1 MGDKKL
7 FLLDAFALIYRSH
20 FAFIRAPR
28 INSKGMN
35 TSSIFGVALTILDVL
50 EKENPSHIA
59 VVFDAPGGSVRNEQ
73 YEEYKAH
80 REEMPEDIRIAIPYI
95 KKLCDAL
102 KIPTLQATGYEADD
116 VIGTLAKKAEK
127 EGYTTYMM
135 TPDKDFGQLVSE
147 NIFMYRPGKGGKPRE
162 IWGVKEVCEKFEVE
176 NPLQVIDILGL
187 WGDAADNI
195 PGIPGIG
202 EKTSKKLIAQYGSV
216 EGLIEHA
223 DELKGKQKENVI
235 EFAEQGLLSK
245 KLATILLDAP
255 VEFDEHDFLRE
266 DADKDK
272 VLDLFSEL
280 EFRMLAKKILGDG
293 AQLHPPH
300 IKTETGGQMDLFSQP
315 PPIEANNDEPDLT
328 TVSELSTI
336 ENVRHNYYFIDKGSQ
351 IDELLN
357 ELMQQKSVCFD
368 TETSSLDKQTT
379 ELLGISFSF
388 KKGEGYYVEI
398 PEKREDA
405 EKRVQLFSPFF
416 SSQKIEKVAHNLKF
430 DATVLF
436 RYGITIE
443 GPTFDTM
450 IAHYLI
456 NPEQKHGMD
465 YLSETYLHYKPV
477 SIETLIGKKGKNQL
491 SMKDIQPSEIS
502 DYACEDAD
510 VTLQLKHTFNDKIE
524 EPDLKKLFR
533 DIEMPLCDVLM
544 NMEHEGINL
553 DTKALE
559 EFSESLGKS
568 MEELHK
574 GIIHD
579 AGTDFNVDSPKQ
591 LGEILF
597 DILKID
603 EKAKKTK
610 TGQYKTDEQTLSQLE
625 NKHSIIGKI
634 LNYRQQKKL
643 KSTYVDALPKLIN
656 PSTNRIHTTYLQTV
670 AATGRLSSNH
680 PNLQNIPIRSEMGRE
695 IRKAFIARN
704 EDYKLLAAD
713 YSQIELRIIAA
724 LSGDPGMQEAFLA
737 GTDIHSATASK
748 VFDVPLS
755 EVTRDMRSKAKMV
768 NFGIIYG
775 ISAFGLSQRLGIKR
789 TEAKEIIDS
798 YFAKYGKVKDYMDQ
812 SILFAQK
819 QGYVETIM
827 HRKRFLA
834 DINSNNATVRGF
846 AERNAINAPIQGS
859 AADIIKIAMINIHK
873 EMKKRELQSKMLL
886 QVHDEL
892 VFDLHHSE
900 QEEMIALVKSNMEN
914 AVTLSVPLEVEYG
927 IANNWL
933 DAH

>member
-873 EMKKRELQSKMLL
+873 EMKK
-886 QVHDEL
+886 
-892 VFDLHHSE
+892 
-900 QEEMIALVKSNMEN
+900 EN
-914 AVTLSVPLEVEYG
+914 CSQKCYYRFMM
-927 IANNWL
+927 N
-933 DAH
+933 